1 MGLELLPMAR
11 GLGAITARGH
21 VAPAAAAVLRVVV
34 EDALAARIG
43 AAANARQLA
52 EDECI
57 SGRFDDGND
66 EARECIANRNE
77 RANERA
83 VGSQL
88 DAARSRAASER
99 SAPRTRRASTSEAAA
114 PAGCCRA
121 RRRIPEA
128 RSASSTSACSSQ
140 RTSVSKSRSASKRRM
155 PNSQFTKSSQS
166 RSPTK
171 TKGERSIV
179 ARGETNGTA
188 A

>member
-34 EDALAARIG
+34 EDTLAARIG

-57 SGRFDDGND
+57 SGRFDDRND

-88 DAARSRAASER
+88 HAARSRAASEHTIDL
-99 SAPRTRRASTSEAAA
+99 AQAFRANALAH
-114 PAGCCRA
+114 
-121 RRRIPEA
+121 
-128 RSASSTSACSSQ
+128 
-140 RTSVSKSRSASKRRM
+140 
-155 PNSQFTKSSQS
+155 
-166 RSPTK
+166 RSPL
-171 TKGERSIV
+171 GER
-179 ARGETNGTA
+179 AERA
-188 A
+188 ANAAGVDE